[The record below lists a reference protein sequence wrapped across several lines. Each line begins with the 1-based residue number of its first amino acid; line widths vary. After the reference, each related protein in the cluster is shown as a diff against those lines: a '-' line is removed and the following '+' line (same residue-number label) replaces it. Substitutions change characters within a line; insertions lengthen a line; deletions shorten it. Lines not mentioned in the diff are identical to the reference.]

1 MIRTA
6 LGGEGFFDLQKE
18 DGTETCAPPRSGLVQ
33 PKLSILIVTFASIT
47 LEKSAL

>member
-33 PKLSILIVTFASIT
+33 RNFSQQPRIRIDRT
-47 LEKSAL
+47 